1 MRRNRCASQRTTK
14 AKVFTCTEIIGERSN
29 KNAGRVPLRNGAGAD
44 KPSIDLDQKT
54 ADSREGTG
62 ALRVKER
69 EQVHEHR
76 SRGALTPA
84 LSQGEREQE
93 NPQSLIRPGS
103 DPAQPCACC
112 AATPRFISTRRSNAS
127 PMTKKLPVTRIA
139 SRWLLSVS
147 QVTRP

>member
-1 MRRNRCASQRTTK
+1 MPPVCLCAKSVVQISPVLILIK
-14 AKVFTCTEIIGERSN
+14 K
-29 KNAGRVPLRNGAGAD
+29 
-44 KPSIDLDQKT
+44 IDG
-54 ADSREGTG
+54 SCEGTG
-62 ALRVKER
+62 APRVKER
-69 EQVHEHR
+69 EQIHEHR

-93 NPQSLIRPGS
+93 NPQSLIRRGS
-103 DPAQPCACC
+103 DPAQACACC
-112 AATPRFISTRRSNAS
+112 AATPRFMSTRRSNAS